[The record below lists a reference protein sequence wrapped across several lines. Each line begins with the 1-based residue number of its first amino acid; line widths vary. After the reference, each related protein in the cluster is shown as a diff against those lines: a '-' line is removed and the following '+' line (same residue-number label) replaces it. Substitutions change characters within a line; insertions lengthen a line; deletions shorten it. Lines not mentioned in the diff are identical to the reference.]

1 MTDPDGGGHLARALR
16 DFAGS
21 ARFAQALTLLAVG
34 FAFSTH
40 AVRSLIGW
48 PGLLAALAA
57 LLALCVLSLIAR
69 WRAVEWYG
77 ILPITI
83 LVFVGWC
90 AASVLWSNAPGWT
103 AVSVVYL
110 VAFAFLG
117 VYVALM
123 RDTIQIVRAFGD
135 VMRVLLGVSLALE
148 VLSGIL
154 LDVPIAIL
162 GIQGDLAEL
171 GPIQGIFGSR
181 NLLGFVALI
190 ALLTFVVE
198 WRTRILPRG
207 RAIGSLVLA
216 SLCIVL
222 SGSPDDLDGAR
233 SVARGTRRA
242 LRTAARHSRH
252 ALAVADRAA
261 RRRRGGPRDRMDRPH
276 PDHRAPRRARRVR
289 RAPRRLA
296 GALPLPQP
304 ESASGVGLGR
314 VLAGCRSL
322 HLDRARDR
330 PTARL
335 GAQRVR
341 RRVLPGRGDR
351 RADVHRARRRRAG
364 AGMAPRLQPA
374 QRGLRLAGP
383 DARRH
388 RRHELRR
395 ELRPRR
401 GRLDAARG
409 LRGEGGTRH
418 ELARRTG
425 RSTSAGTRGGADRA
439 AAAGRS
445 CGGPDDGGAG
455 GRRRA
460 AAARRAARGRGARPA
475 RRGRICA

>member
-48 PGLLAALAA
+48 PGLLAALAG

-135 VMRVLLGVSLALE
+135 VMRVLLGVTIALE

-154 LDVPIAIL
+154 LDAPIAIL
-162 GIQGDLAEL
+162 GIQGDLAQL

-181 NLLGFVALI
+181 NLLGFVALV

-198 WRTRILPRG
+198 WRTKIAQRG
-207 RAIGSLVLA
+207 RAVGSIILASVCLVLT
-216 SLCIVL
+216 
-222 SGSPDDLDGAR
+222 GSPTTWVALGAALVALAALYGLRRAAPTTRWRWQIALLVAGVVTLVTAWVLRIRIIELLDARAEFDVRLDVWRELSRYLNNNPLQGWGWVGSWPEAAPYTWIELATGRPHSSALSAFIDVYFQVGVIGVILFVGLVGVALVRAWLLASTRR
-233 SVARGTRRA
+233 SVVYVWPA
-242 LRTAARHSRH
+242 LMLVVIAVTSFAESF
-252 ALAVADRAA
+252 AL
-261 RRRRGGPRDRMDRPH
+261 
-276 PDHRAPRRARRVR
+276 
-289 RAPRRLA
+289 
-296 GALPLPQP
+296 
-304 ESASGVGLGR
+304 
-314 VLAGCRSL
+314 
-322 HLDRARDR
+322 
-330 PTARL
+330 
-335 GAQRVR
+335 
-341 RRVLPGRGDR
+341 
-351 RADVHRARRRRAG
+351 
-364 AGMAPRLQPA
+364 
-374 QRGLRLAGP
+374 
-383 DARRH
+383 
-388 RRHELRR
+388 
-395 ELRPRR
+395 
-401 GRLDAARG
+401 
-409 LRGEGGTRH
+409 GEGGWM
-418 ELARRTG
+418 LLVVCAVKAARDMSWRD
-425 RSTSAGTRGGADRA
+425 AL
-439 AAAGRS
+439 AAGR
-445 CGGPDDGGAG
+445 P
-455 GRRRA
+455 
-460 AAARRAARGRGARPA
+460 PA
-475 RRGRICA
+475 PALESLD